1 MIKMRNVL
9 IYKYALLFILPQ
21 LVYLFACL
29 PAIKPLNNLAQKS
42 ILLRL
47 SLENVTKMVTVS

>member
-1 MIKMRNVL
+1 MHGYSYPL
-9 IYKYALLFILPQ
+9 S
-21 LVYLFACL
+21 LFACL

>member
-1 MIKMRNVL
+1 MRNVL

-21 LVYLFACL
+21 LVCFFACL